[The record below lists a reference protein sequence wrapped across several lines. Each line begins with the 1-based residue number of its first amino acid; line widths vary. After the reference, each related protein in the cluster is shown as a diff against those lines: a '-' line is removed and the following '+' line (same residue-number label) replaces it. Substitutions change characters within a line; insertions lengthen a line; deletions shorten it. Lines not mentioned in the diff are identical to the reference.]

1 MVNIKLDT
9 DDETF
14 NELEDRAKEIIQQ
27 YEQKE
32 IEKIYKTNVNQS

>member
-9 DDETF
+9 DDKTF
-14 NELEDRAKEIIQQ
+14 NRLEDRAKEIIQY

-32 IEKIYKTNVNQS
+32 IEENV